1 MTLPRPP
8 VPVVAVGA
16 VAVVDG
22 SLLLVRRANP
32 PEPGRWT
39 VPGGRLEAG
48 ESVPEA
54 VVREVMEE
62 TGLRVRCG
70 ELVGWAERR
79 GPGQHFVV
87 LDFAVALEG
96 AALPSL
102 PSPVAGGDAAD
113 AAWVALGAVAAHDLV
128 SGLEDFLRRHG
139 VLEG

>member
-1 MTLPRPP
+1 MTPTPP
-8 VPVVAVGA
+8 GPPTPVVAVGA

-54 VVREVMEE
+54 VEREVLEE

-79 GPGQHFVV
+79 VPGHHFVI

-96 AALPSL
+96 PSL
-102 PSPVAGGDAAD
+102 LPPVAGGDAAD
-113 AAWVALGAVAAHDLV
+113 AAWVTLGAVAGHDLV
-128 SGLEDFLRRHG
+128 TGLEDFLRRHG